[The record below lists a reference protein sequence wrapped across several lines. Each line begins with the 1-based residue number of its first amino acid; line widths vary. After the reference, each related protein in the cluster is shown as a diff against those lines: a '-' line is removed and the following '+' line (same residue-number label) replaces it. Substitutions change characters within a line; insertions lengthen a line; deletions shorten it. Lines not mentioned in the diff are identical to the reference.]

1 MAAANYMPSVDTNKD
16 GKIGPKELKAWN
28 KAGRPVDELDTTAL
42 GEQYGYA
49 ATLLEEYPELSSILT
64 GILQDGITDPNLQ
77 MARITN
83 SEWYKSY
90 LPQYLQVEKAR
101 AGQNPDIWSAQVNA
115 QAKKIQDKYTAAGVP
130 IDDATAAK
138 YAEQMIYGSSGDAR
152 TGDFEIYNEDWLASK
167 IDSSI
172 DFTKTKTIGGIEIYD
187 LSGTAEKSAEA
198 LYQMAYEYGVDTSMT
213 NTGFT
218 RWFENSLGSFAR
230 GEVAAEDIDDELQT
244 MAISQF
250 PGMAQQLQR
259 GLTLRQA
266 ANPYLKAIGDTL
278 GYDADALDLNDDL
291 VQRVLNS
298 TDEQGNFK
306 PMSLYEAKLA
316 ARKDDRWQYT
326 ETAKKEYTD
335 IASTILKDFGFEG

>member
-1 MAAANYMPSVDTNKD
+1 MPSVDLNKD

-28 KAGRPVDELDTTAL
+28 KAGRPVDALDTAAL

-49 ATLLEEYPELSSILT
+49 ATLLTEFPELQEILT

-90 LPQYLQVEKAR
+90 LPQYLQVSQQR
-101 AGQNPDIWSAQVNA
+101 AGQNPDIWNAQVA
-115 QAKKIQDKYTAAGVP
+115 TQAKSIMEQYTAAGVP

-152 TGDFEIYNEDWLASK
+152 TGNFEIYDKDWLANK

-172 DFTKTKTIGGIEIYD
+172 DFTKTKTVNGIEVYD
-187 LSGTAEKSAEA
+187 LAGTAEKSAES
-198 LYQMAYEYGVDTSMT
+198 LYKMAYEYGVDTSMT

-218 RWFENSLGSFAR
+218 RWFENSLGAFAR
-230 GEVAAEDIDDELQT
+230 GKIAVEDIDDELQT
-244 MAISQF
+244 MAMSQF
-250 PGMAQQLQR
+250 PGMTQQLQR

-278 GYDADALDLNDDL
+278 GYDPDSLDLNDNL

-306 PMSLYEAKLA
+306 PMSLYDAKLA
-316 ARKDDRWQYT
+316 ARRDERWQYT

-335 IASTILKDFGFEG
+335 MASTILKDFGFEG

>member
-28 KAGRPVDELDTTAL
+28 KAGRPVDELDVVAL

-49 ATLLEEYPELSSILT
+49 STLLTEHPELQEILN
-64 GILQDGITDPNLQ
+64 GILQEGITNPNLQ
-77 MARITN
+77 LARITN

-90 LPQYLQVEKAR
+90 LPQYLQVSQQR
-101 AGQNPDIWSAQVNA
+101 AGQNEDIWNAQVA
-115 QAKKIQDKYTAAGVP
+115 KQADEIRAKYIESGVP
-130 IDDATAAK
+130 IDDATATK

-152 TGDFEIYNEDWLASK
+152 DGSFEIYDKAWLANK

-172 DFTKTKTIGGIEIYD
+172 DFTKTKTVNGIEIYD
-187 LSGTAEKSAEA
+187 LAGTAEKSAES
-198 LYQMAYEYGVDTSMT
+198 LYKLAYEYGVDTSMT

-218 RWFENSLGSFAR
+218 KWFENSLGSYAR
-230 GEVAAEDIDDELQT
+230 GDIAVEDIDDELQT
-244 MAISQF
+244 MAMSQF

-278 GYDADALDLNDDL
+278 GYDADSLDLNDDL

-306 PMSLYEAKLA
+306 PMSLYETKIA
-316 ARKDDRWQYT
+316 ARKDNRWQYT

-335 IASTILKDFGFEG
+335 MASTILQDFGFEG

>member
-1 MAAANYMPSVDTNKD
+1 MANGNYMPSADLNND

-28 KAGRPVDELDTTAL
+28 KAGRPVDELDVAAL

-49 ATLLEEYPELSSILT
+49 ASLMTQYPELADILQ
-64 GILQDGITDPNLQ
+64 GILKDGVTDPNLQ

-90 LPQYLQVEKAR
+90 LPQYIQVAKQR
-101 AGQNPDIWSAQVNA
+101 AGQNEDIWKAQVA
-115 QAKKIQDKYTAAGVP
+115 KQAKLITDKYVAAGVP
-130 IDDATAAK
+130 IDDATATK

-152 TGDFEIYNEDWLASK
+152 SGNFEIYDTDWLSRT

-172 DFTKTKTIGGIEIYD
+172 DFTKKKTINGVQVYD
-187 LSGTAEKSAEA
+187 LTGTAEKSAES
-198 LYQMAYEYGVDTSMT
+198 LYKLAYDYGVDTSMT

-218 RWFENSLGSFAR
+218 KWFENSLGSFAR
-230 GEVAAEDIDDELQT
+230 GEIAVEDIDNELQA
-244 MAISQF
+244 MAMSQF
-250 PGMAQQLQR
+250 PGMTQQLQR

-278 GYDADALDLNDDL
+278 GYDPDSLDLNDDL

-298 TDEQGNFK
+298 TDAQGNFK

-316 ARKDDRWQYT
+316 ARRDSRWQYT

-335 IASTILKDFGFEG
+335 IASTILSDFGFQG

>member
-28 KAGRPVDELDTTAL
+28 KAGRPVDELDTVAL

-49 ATLLEEYPELSSILT
+49 STLLTEHPELQEILT
-64 GILQDGITDPNLQ
+64 GILQGGITDPNLQ
-77 MARITN
+77 LARITN

-90 LPQYLQVEKAR
+90 LPQYLQVSQKR
-101 AGQNPDIWSAQVNA
+101 AGQNEDIWNAQVA
-115 QAKKIQDKYTAAGVP
+115 QQADDIRTKYTDAGVP
-130 IDDATAAK
+130 IDDATATK

-152 TGDFEIYNEDWLASK
+152 DGTFEIYDKAWLANK
-167 IDSSI
+167 INSSI
-172 DFTKTKTIGGIEIYD
+172 DFTKTKTVNGIEIYD
-187 LSGTAEKSAEA
+187 LAGTAEKSAES
-198 LYQMAYEYGVDTSMT
+198 LYKLAYEYGVDTSMT

-218 RWFENSLGSFAR
+218 KWFENSLGSYAR
-230 GEVAAEDIDDELQT
+230 GDIAVEDIDDELQT
-244 MAISQF
+244 MAMSQF

-306 PMSLYEAKLA
+306 PMSLYETKIA

-335 IASTILKDFGFEG
+335 MASTILQDFGFEG

>member
-1 MAAANYMPSVDTNKD
+1 MPSVDLNKD

-28 KAGRPVDELDTTAL
+28 KAGRPVDELDTAAL

-49 ATLLEEYPELSSILT
+49 ATLLEEYPELSEILT

-83 SEWYKSY
+83 SEWYRSY
-90 LPQYLQVEKAR
+90 LPQYLQTSQQR
-101 AGQNPDIWSAQVNA
+101 ANQNPDIWNAQVKS
-115 QAKKIQDKYTAAGVP
+115 QADSIKEQYTLAGVP

-152 TGDFEIYNEDWLASK
+152 TGNFEIYDKTWLAKK

-172 DFTKTKTIGGIEIYD
+172 DFTKTKTVNGIEIYD
-187 LSGTAEKSAEA
+187 LAGNAEKSAES
-198 LYQMAYEYGVDTSMT
+198 LYKLAYEYGVDTSMT

-230 GEVAAEDIDDELQT
+230 GDISVEDIDDELQT
-244 MAISQF
+244 MAMSQF

-278 GYDADALDLNDDL
+278 GYDADSLDLNDNL

-306 PMSLYEAKLA
+306 PMSLYDAKLA
-316 ARKDDRWQYT
+316 ARKDERWQYT

-335 IASTILKDFGFEG
+335 MASTILKDFGFEG